1 MDRFVKS
8 VNNMNS
14 TVLVPSKLRDMD
26 IVGKRIS
33 SCSGSIPPCL
43 ANADMYSFYIMLND
57 VKEELLWGP
66 SSISSFGHVTGD
78 GCCTTGRDKSCCTVG
93 SNRLTASLGAIVLT
107 GGGGGPGRVTG
118 RHSRQPSADESLG
131 SLGSTASS
139 SDLETDSEA
148 DSFIKDKE
156 LDDATLHIAQ
166 AFRHHLQALHTILH
180 QFADAA
186 DYLSL
191 RYQEEIDSCF

>member
-26 IVGKRIS
+26 IVGNKIS
-33 SCSGSIPPCL
+33 SCTGSIPPCL
-43 ANADMYSFYIMLND
+43 ANADMYSFYVMMND

-66 SSISSFGHVTGD
+66 SSISTFGGSFAPD
-78 GCCTTGRDKSCCTVG
+78 GCCPTVRDKSINCTVG
-93 SNRLTASLGAIVLT
+93 SNRLTTSLGSNMLT
-107 GGGGGPGRVTG
+107 GGRITG

-148 DSFIKDKE
+148 DSFVKDKE
-156 LDDATLHIAQ
+156 LDDATLHLAQ
-166 AFRHHLQALHTILH
+166 AFRQHLQALHTILH

-191 RYQEEIDSCF
+191 RYQEEIDSSF